1 MADEAKLHSPIC
13 PTFEALVVYCALRLC
28 HWEELGPFCRQV
40 LAVGIAVFSASHQL
54 AEHISQMQW
63 LRHDSE
69 SCSGSHQQ
77 QATKEWPWHFFGGC
91 KFGFGKGLE
100 LLLSPTTEKV
110 IAGHLNKFH
119 FLSQVTIWL
128 RNGLLLSG
136 VSKEDTWKWWLFW
149 FVVSSWITLLSSF
162 FTFPICFKCQSTI
175 EWSML
180 SSWATS
186 RVVVRSLSMIFP
198 GGCCQLPMAS
208 HCAHL
213 QGSCLL
219 CKTTWTTTTLYIS

>member
-1 MADEAKLHSPIC
+1 MTL
-13 PTFEALVVYCALRLC
+13 F
-28 HWEELGPFCRQV
+28 W
-40 LAVGIAVFSASHQL
+40 
-54 AEHISQMQW
+54 
-63 LRHDSE
+63 
-69 SCSGSHQQ
+69 
-77 QATKEWPWHFFGGC
+77 GC

-162 FTFPICFKCQSTI
+162 FTFPVCFKCQSTI

>member
-1 MADEAKLHSPIC
+1 MRQNFTAQFVQLLKHWLCIVHSGFVTEKNWALSVDKCWLWALQFSVHLINLPSTLLRC
-13 PTFEALVVYCALRLC
+13 NGFAMTQKAVVDHTSSRLPKSDHDTFLGGASLAL
-28 HWEELGPFCRQV
+28 
-40 LAVGIAVFSASHQL
+40 
-54 AEHISQMQW
+54 
-63 LRHDSE
+63 
-69 SCSGSHQQ
+69 
-77 QATKEWPWHFFGGC
+77 
-91 KFGFGKGLE
+91 GKALE

-110 IAGHLNKFH
+110 IAGHLNKFP

-128 RNGLLLSG
+128 RNGLLLLSG
-136 VSKEDTWKWWLFW
+136 VRKEDTWKWWLFW

-162 FTFPICFKCQSTI
+162 FTFPICFKCQLTI

-213 QGSCLL
+213 QGSRLL